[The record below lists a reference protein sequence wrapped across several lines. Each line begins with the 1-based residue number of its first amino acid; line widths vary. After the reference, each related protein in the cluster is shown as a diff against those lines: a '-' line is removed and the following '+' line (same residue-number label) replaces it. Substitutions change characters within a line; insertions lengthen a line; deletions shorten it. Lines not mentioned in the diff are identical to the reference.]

1 MAKHTLKILRC
12 YERRVKKTKLTF
24 LKSKF
29 PGLSIQ
35 LTGRIGNIKK
45 KINIPK
51 CQFLILTSFNH
62 TPVS

>member
-1 MAKHTLKILRC
+1 MAKHALKILRC

-35 LTGRIGNIKK
+35 LTGHIGILKK
-45 KINIPK
+45 
-51 CQFLILTSFNH
+51 NH
-62 TPVS
+62 YFKMSVFDTNFF

>member
-1 MAKHTLKILRC
+1 MN
-12 YERRVKKTKLTF
+12 ERVKKTNQLTF